1 MTYRRDRALE
11 VYEHFCKDV
20 LMGYLSHKF
29 GIESANLQIIE
40 KREALESRWS
50 VKLPVYRIT

>member
-1 MTYRRDRALE
+1 MTSHRDRAFE
-11 VYEHFCKDV
+11 VYENFCKSV

-29 GIESANLQIIE
+29 ERESANIQITE

-50 VKLPVYRIT
+50 VKLPVYIIT